1 MPSSIKLKAE
11 LGDDF
16 NVLFVE
22 SQGTSPDD
30 TEAFIFKQ
38 RWGASQGLWT
48 NEAPCQSGSNSL
60 PSYVLLGN
68 DGRVLITGYPAE
80 SKLKD
85 LINAEIKTAKS
96 APKDTPPALVK
107 AYADFNKG
115 AYAAAISAA
124 NKLAETPAA
133 EDKAGVGPKAKAAA
147 DAWSARA
154 TARVERLQYM
164 IDNAMFSK
172 ADAELIALKP
182 AIKGLPDLEAK
193 LAEFSTK
200 LAADDLKTAREAAKS
215 LENVLGKVNE
225 KGVDDKT
232 AKDLKKLA
240 EKYTGTK
247 PAERAVR
254 LAKLFEKKAA
264 I

>member
-1 MPSSIKLKAE
+1 MR
-11 LGDDF
+11 
-16 NVLFVE
+16 
-22 SQGTSPDD
+22 TS
-30 TEAFIFKQ
+30 FLS
-38 RWGASQGLWT
+38 RSGAPPPGRDSYANQGLWT
-48 NEAPCQSGSNSL
+48 NEAPCESSGTGL

-68 DGRVLITGYPAE
+68 DGRVLVTGYQEE

-96 APKDTPPALVK
+96 APKNTPPALVK

-124 NKLAETPAA
+124 NELVETPAA
-133 EDKAGVGPKAKAAA
+133 DDKAGVGAKAKEAA

-154 TARVERLQYM
+154 KARVERLQYM
-164 IDNAMFSK
+164 IDNALFSK
-172 ADAELIALKP
+172 ADAEVIALKP
-182 AIKGLPDLEAK
+182 AVKGLAELESK

-200 LAADDLKTAREAAKS
+200 LAAEDLKLAREAAKS
-215 LENVLGKVNE
+215 LETLLAKVNE

-232 AKDLKKLA
+232 TKDLKKLA

-247 PAERAVR
+247 PGERAAR
-254 LAKLFEKKAA
+254 LAKLLEKKPAS
-264 I
+264 